1 MIELKNVYSVRRKQ
15 TKDYSEFD
23 YRRIFIWVDFLLDL
37 KEIVKNQRFL
47 KEEIEL
53 LNNKI
58 IRGYRLQLTLERS
71 LKDYETYQE
80 YYSDIA
86 FNISLQDDII
96 NSIYEY
102 LDELKDYIKTEEPKG
117 NTKRVFKLEIDE

>member
-1 MIELKNVYSVRRKQ
+1 MIELKNTYSVKRKQ
-15 TKDYSEFD
+15 TKDYNEFD
-23 YRRIFIWVDFLLDL
+23 YRRIFTWVDFLLDL
-37 KEIVKNQRFL
+37 KEIVENQKFI

-58 IRGYRLQLTLERS
+58 TRGYRLQLTLERN

-80 YYSDIA
+80 YYSDIT

-96 NSIYEY
+96 NSIYQY
-102 LDELKDYIKTEEPKG
+102 LDDLKMYMKIEEPKG
-117 NTKRVFKLEIDE
+117 NVKRVLKLEIDE